1 MIIPRRQV
9 ALGIL
14 AGGQA
19 RRMGGIDKAL
29 VRHHGERLI
38 DRVLAGAGEGFA
50 QVLVSHNGSELSGEL
65 RCVGDL
71 RSGHPGPLAGVE
83 ALLAACDAPWLMTLP
98 VDIERLPSDLCE
110 RLAACAPD
118 GFGACARDLDGD
130 EPLVALWPV
139 ARARVAVAAA
149 LDAGDNAVHRVQAE
163 LGFVACD
170 FCALR
175 FGNLNSLAD
184 LQA

>member
-38 DRVLAGAGEGFA
+38 DRVLADAGEGFA
-50 QVLVSHNGSELSGEL
+50 QVLVSHNGNDLAGEL
-65 RCVGDL
+65 RCVPDL
-71 RSGHPGPLAGVE
+71 RGGHPGPLAGVE
-83 ALLAACDAPWLMTLP
+83 ALLTACDAPWLLTLP
-98 VDIERLPSDLCE
+98 VDIERIPPDLCE
-110 RLAACAPD
+110 RLAASASD
-118 GFGACARDLDGD
+118 DVGARARDLDGD
-130 EPLVALWPV
+130 EPLVALWPAAS
-139 ARARVAVAAA
+139 ARIAVAAA
-149 LDAGDNAVHRVQAE
+149 LDAGDNAVHRVQAA
-163 LGFVACD
+163 LAFAACD
-170 FCALR
+170 FGASR
-175 FGNLNSLAD
+175 FGNLNTLAD